1 MPEFKLE
8 EKSFSDSLIKSSEKY
23 LHEYRWQVL
32 TGLVGLLFVGGGIF
46 VLGSG
51 FFEQPKV
58 EVLGIETQE
67 NMGSKGNMGAKVVVE
82 ISGAVEKPGVYEL
95 ENGKRT
101 EDLLISSGGL
111 TASSD
116 RAWVEKNI
124 NRATKLADGQKVYIP
139 KIGEIRET
147 LPAGRQVGVVEGN
160 VESKINVNS
169 ASLKE
174 LDSLSGIGE
183 ARAQAII
190 DNRPYGTIEE
200 LVSKKVLPKS
210 VFEKIRESIAAY

>member
-1 MPEFKLE
+1 MSEFKLE
-8 EKSFSDSLIKSSEKY
+8 DDGFSDSLLKSSEKY

-32 TGLVGLLFVGGGIF
+32 TGLVGLLLVGGGIF

-58 EVLGIETQE
+58 EVLGSSIGEIGGIRE
-67 NMGSKGNMGAKVVVE
+67 IGGKIIVE
-82 ISGAVEKPGVYEL
+82 ISGEVEKPGVYEL
-95 ENGKRT
+95 EKDKRI

-111 TASSD
+111 TFKSD
-116 RAWVEKNI
+116 KTWVEKNL
-124 NRATKLADGQKVYIP
+124 NRAQKLVDGQKVYIP
-139 KIGEIRET
+139 RLGEIREIREIGGIKT
-147 LPAGRQVGVVEGN
+147 TEN
-160 VESKINVNS
+160 VESKININS

-183 ARAQAII
+183 VRAQAII

-200 LVSKKVLPKS
+200 LVSKKVVPKS
-210 VFEKIRESIAAY
+210 VFEKIKESIIAQ